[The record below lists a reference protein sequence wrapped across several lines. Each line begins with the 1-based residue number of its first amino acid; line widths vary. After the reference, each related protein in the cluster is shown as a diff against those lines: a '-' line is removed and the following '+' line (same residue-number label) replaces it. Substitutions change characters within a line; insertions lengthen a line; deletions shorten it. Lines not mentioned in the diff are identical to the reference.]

1 MITQTWVDV
10 RHLIEN
16 EGSEPIILR
25 KSNCQYLLPMIKYEF
40 WKTFIYYCELDSIPI
55 LKVVV
60 KSLVILTNVILG
72 G

>member
-1 MITQTWVDV
+1 MITQTWVSV

-16 EGSEPIILR
+16 EESEPITLR
-25 KSNCQYLLPMIKYEF
+25 KSNCQYLLPMIKCEF